1 MLLSAMRSEILD
13 LLDGASCV
21 GLGDTPACYNTEWQR
36 PQSKYVPV
44 WWFPV
49 LYDVQSL
56 LDCAVSHAAE
66 CHCSFPTLSI
76 VAFEQACGHQT
87 LLAAFSG

>member
-1 MLLSAMRSEILD
+1 MKFWIYWTVQAVWVWVTLLPVIILNGSD
-13 LLDGASCV
+13 HNPSTSLFGGFQYSMM
-21 GLGDTPACYNTEWQR
+21 
-36 PQSKYVPV
+36 
-44 WWFPV
+44 
-49 LYDVQSL
+49 QSL

-87 LLAAFSG
+87 LLAASSG